1 MARSDRSRFRL
12 PQTALALPLLAA
24 CQLSVGTQG
33 PASGEVAEQEQVQA
47 ERNSGASSSMHAI
60 YQDVDYNIS
69 DADRGTAK
77 AAATS
82 GNQFG
87 DALYTAL
94 SGEPGNLF
102 MSPLSVR
109 IALAMT
115 YGGAKGETA
124 GEMAKVLRLTGEPA
138 TIHGSMAALQ
148 ESLEGTAG
156 EGQQLAIANRL
167 WGSKSEP
174 FLGDY
179 LQLTRSYY
187 GAALETLDFAGDPEG
202 SRASINS
209 WVGERTQ
216 GMIPELLAKGV
227 IDRSTIL
234 VLTNA
239 IYFKGRWKKKFEPK
253 RTRDGDFTATSGTVQ
268 VPMMSQ
274 KAKFMYGESDDAK
287 VLELPYEGDRLSMV
301 IVLPKPSVDLAT
313 IENKMSSKGL
323 SPWLANMGERDVVVT
338 LPRFR
343 IESSFSL
350 NAALVKLGIVK
361 AFGGGDFSGM
371 SSNPG
376 LQISDVIHQ
385 AVVEVNEEGTEAAA
399 ATGVVMTRSA
409 SITAPAFFKADHP
422 FVFAIRDRESGALIF
437 IGRLATPA
445 SSS

>member
-1 MARSDRSRFRL
+1 MARSHRSRLRL
-12 PQTALALPLLAA
+12 SQVALALPLLAG
-24 CQLSVGTQG
+24 CQISVGTEG
-33 PASGEVAEQEQVQA
+33 PKGGEQAEQHQDAAVTPGTSVNA
-47 ERNSGASSSMHAI
+47 TL
-60 YQDVDYNIS
+60 QDVDYKVS

-82 GNQFG
+82 GNRFG
-87 DALYTAL
+87 DALYTAI

-124 GEMAKVLRLTGEPA
+124 TEMANVLQLTGEPA

-148 ESLEGTAG
+148 ESLETAAG

-167 WGSKSEP
+167 WGSKGEP
-174 FLGDY
+174 FLSDY

-187 GAALETLDFAGDPEG
+187 GAPLEMLDFSGNPEG

-216 GMIPELLAKGV
+216 GMIPELLGQGV

-239 IYFKGRWKKKFEPK
+239 IYFKGLWKKKFDPK
-253 RTRDGDFTATSGTVQ
+253 RTRDGSFKATGGAVQ

-274 KAKFMYGESDDAK
+274 KAKFRYGESDDAK

-301 IVLPKPSVDLAT
+301 IVLPQPSVDLAT
-313 IENKMSSKGL
+313 IEKKMSAEGL
-323 SPWLANMGERDVVVT
+323 APWLANMDERDVVVT

-343 IESSFSL
+343 VESSFSL
-350 NAALVKLGIVK
+350 SVALQKLGIIK

-371 SSNPG
+371 SGNPG

-399 ATGVVMTRSA
+399 ATAVVMTRSA
-409 SITAPAFFKADHP
+409 SITSPAFFKADHP
-422 FVFAIRDRESGALIF
+422 FVFAIRDRESSALLF
-437 IGRLATPA
+437 VGRLTTPV